1 MCRRMLT
8 ELSKTSPQSSHDEW
22 AIYFP
27 AWRWISEGTSARLL
41 VTKSRRSQEKRPG
54 TSWMAAQSPR
64 LSQPCVESIMIARGA
79 RATIALE
86 CKKASDER
94 AFAFADAS
102 PRPGIVDVEE

>member
-54 TSWMAAQSPR
+54 TSWNGVIHSWTARPR
-64 LSQPCVESIMIARGA
+64 VESMRV
-79 RATIALE
+79 RLF
-86 CKKASDER
+86 ASER
-94 AFAFADAS
+94 
-102 PRPGIVDVEE
+102 V